1 MKSIKPDIIFHLALL
16 KSSVLQSYKKSD
28 ETIFTNVIGTMN
40 LLEVIK
46 KIKSVKS
53 AIIVTTDKVYLNL
66 EKKKR
71 FKENDNLGGYDVYSG
86 SKASCE
92 VLTHSYVNSFSK
104 ETSCNIA
111 TVRSGNC
118 IGGGDWTK
126 DRIIKDCAESFLFN
140 KDLVI
145 RSPNASRPWQHVL
158 EPIFGYIKLA
168 ERLYKNKK
176 YVGSWNFGPNF
187 KNNMKVID
195 VVKYGKKLLSSISK
209 VKIIKK
215 KFYESEHLS
224 LDSSKSK
231 KYLKWKTILSPKE
244 ALKLTFSWYQ
254 LFYKNKKN
262 IIDFSY
268 DQINQYTKKFK

>member
-1 MKSIKPDIIFHLALL
+1 
-16 KSSVLQSYKKSD
+16 
-28 ETIFTNVIGTMN
+28 
-40 LLEVIK
+40 
-46 KIKSVKS
+46 
-53 AIIVTTDKVYLNL
+53 
-66 EKKKR
+66 
-71 FKENDNLGGYDVYSG
+71 
-86 SKASCE
+86 
-92 VLTHSYVNSFSK
+92 
-104 ETSCNIA
+104 
-111 TVRSGNC
+111 
-118 IGGGDWTK
+118 
-126 DRIIKDCAESFLFN
+126 
-140 KDLVI
+140 
-145 RSPNASRPWQHVL
+145 
-158 EPIFGYIKLA
+158 
-168 ERLYKNKK
+168 
-176 YVGSWNFGPNF
+176 
-187 KNNMKVID
+187 MKVID